1 MDFAGRDHVVLSLQA
16 AEPVSVMSEPH
27 PFERFVRD
35 YQDMVYSTAVR
46 LLAQPAE
53 AEDIAQEVF
62 LRAYQHFNQ
71 LQNNPAAGGWLKA
84 VATRLALNHL
94 TRYRNRWRFFSEF
107 PRDEDSAD
115 EPALPDFADPIDT
128 QSMSDQ
134 ADHQELVHR
143 ALLSLPDGQR
153 VPLVLYHLEGFS
165 YEEIARHLG
174 VSLAKVK
181 TDIHR
186 GRVNLRRKLRLSL
199 GRDGKGEGL

>member
-1 MDFAGRDHVVLSLQA
+1 VELDFAGRDHVVLSLQA
-16 AEPVSVMSEPH
+16 AGPVGVMSEPH
-27 PFERFVRD
+27 PFEQFVRD

-62 LRAYQHFNQ
+62 LRAYRHFDQ
-71 LQNNPAAGGWLKA
+71 LHNNPAAGGWLKA

-94 TRYRNRWRFFSEF
+94 TRYRSRWRFFSEF
-107 PRDEDSAD
+107 PKNEDSAD
-115 EPALPDFADPIDT
+115 EPGPLDFPDPTDARSTSDRADL
-128 QSMSDQ
+128 
-134 ADHQELVHR
+134 QELVHR

-165 YEEIARHLG
+165 YEEIARQLG
-174 VSLAKVK
+174 ISLAKVK

-186 GRVNLRRKLRLSL
+186 GRENLRRKLRLSL
-199 GRDGKGEGL
+199 GPDGE